1 MWLPICCAGGT
12 DERTPQGHPALGGG
26 AGRDL
31 ARAKRAGVEPGSPQA
46 DELAERHRASIE
58 RFYDCGDAIHR
69 NLVEMYPADE
79 RFTRY
84 YEPGLSRGA
93 ELAAADGYPG
103 LAAINLAVGIN
114 TELLGGGEAEKAIAK
129 AEKAL
134 QLARQSGMH
143 AAIVISLNSL
153 ALTLADLDPARAR
166 ALLEESVERS
176 AAPGEA
182 SPSGILT
189 ACLVAGRLQDWD
201 LTLALAVRSMHLERW
216 IMAPLQVAP
225 CLAMCARALAENR
238 PEVAGVLH
246 GAAYAT
252 FRRAASEVGSRE
264 RSSTTPV
271 GPHANFVL
279 TAMHETG
286 DIVAAALGDERRRA
300 LRTEGAAMS
309 MDEAITYALA
319 NIDHKLLNNPIAS
332 IDR

>member
-1 MWLPICCAGGT
+1 MNAH
-12 DERTPQGHPALGGG
+12 RQGIQPSAEEQVEIWPGPS
-26 AGRDL
+26 
-31 ARAKRAGVEPGSPQA
+31 ARASNPARRKPTNWLSDTARRSSGSTTAATRSTATWWRCIRPTNGSPGTTNPGSVEAPNWPP
-46 DELAERHRASIE
+46 LT
-58 RFYDCGDAIHR
+58 AI
-69 NLVEMYPADE
+69 
-79 RFTRY
+79 
-84 YEPGLSRGA
+84 PGLPQSTLRSA
-93 ELAAADGYPG
+93 SD
-103 LAAINLAVGIN
+103 